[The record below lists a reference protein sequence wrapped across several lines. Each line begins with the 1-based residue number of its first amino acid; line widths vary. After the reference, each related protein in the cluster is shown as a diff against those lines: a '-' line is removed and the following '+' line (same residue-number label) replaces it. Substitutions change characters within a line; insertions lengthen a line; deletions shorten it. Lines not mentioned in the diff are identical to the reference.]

1 MRGNVRALSRLSPA
15 WTAFLLTASLI
26 GATASTARAEAPG
39 DGDETALAIPRVK
52 PHGMGVALPQPL
64 APSDGTRVRHILALQ
79 RRGHVDEAERE
90 TAQVEKPLLLGH
102 ILADR
107 YLGHRALATAEHL
120 NDWLSHYSD
129 EPDAPAIYI
138 LLLRKLPKG
147 AAAPPAPELAGLAE
161 TATGD
166 PEPED
171 IDPRDPAFARDPAI
185 EQAVVTRA
193 QANEVRS
200 ALGLISRNRGV
211 GTVYA
216 ALLRAEI
223 AQVQFTANR
232 DADAVALAGPLAVT
246 APAEQRVGLAGY
258 VAGLASWRLGRRDL
272 ALAYFE
278 AAAQA
283 GHSSS
288 AVRAAAAFWAARAHL
303 QLHDP
308 RGYLPWMKRAADES
322 RTFYGLLARRTLGL
336 GSGFSWDRETL
347 GEADVEAVAATP
359 QGERAFALLEVG
371 ETRSAEAELRL
382 MWPAAERD
390 PALLHAVL
398 LVADAAGFSALAAQ
412 LASLDQDGDGAQS
425 DLLRFPLPRLRP
437 RGGFRVDPPLVYALA
452 RVESNFDSQAVSAA
466 GARGLMQLLP
476 VAVSAVGVV
485 LADADQLGEPA
496 FNLAL
501 GQRYLCYL
509 AEQEGVGSNL
519 IRLLASYN
527 AGPGNL
533 LHWLGDMRD
542 GGDPLLFI
550 EAIPNPETR
559 SFVEHVLAYSWIYA
573 ARLHLSAPSLDE
585 LAAGA
590 FPRFTPLAKPAGVP
604 RSRPKA

>member
-1 MRGNVRALSRLSPA
+1 MTQAA
-15 WTAFLLTASLI
+15 K
-26 GATASTARAEAPG
+26 EA
-39 DGDETALAIPRVK
+39 
-52 PHGMGVALPQPL
+52 
-64 APSDGTRVRHILALQ
+64 
-79 RRGHVDEAERE
+79 
-90 TAQVEKPLLLGH
+90 
-102 ILADR
+102 
-107 YLGHRALATAEHL
+107 
-120 NDWLSHYSD
+120 
-129 EPDAPAIYI
+129 
-138 LLLRKLPKG
+138 
-147 AAAPPAPELAGLAE
+147 
-161 TATGD
+161 
-166 PEPED
+166 
-171 IDPRDPAFARDPAI
+171 
-185 EQAVVTRA
+185 
-193 QANEVRS
+193 
-200 ALGLISRNRGV
+200 
-211 GTVYA
+211 
-216 ALLRAEI
+216 
-223 AQVQFTANR
+223 
-232 DADAVALAGPLAVT
+232 
-246 APAEQRVGLAGY
+246 
-258 VAGLASWRLGRRDL
+258 
-272 ALAYFE
+272 
-278 AAAQA
+278 
-283 GHSSS
+283 
-288 AVRAAAAFWAARAHL
+288 
-303 QLHDP
+303 
-308 RGYLPWMKRAADES
+308 
-322 RTFYGLLARRTLGL
+322 RTFYGLLARRRTLGL

-573 ARLHLSAPSLDE
+573 GRLHLPAPSLDE

-590 FPRFTPLAKPAGVP
+590 FRGLR
-604 RSRPKA
+604 RSRNRLEFRGADRRLESARLNKGLGWRI